1 VPDVL
6 QLHRLS
12 KHFGGLAAVNDVSF
26 TVGEG
31 EILGLIGPNGAGKTT
46 LFNVVNGYL
55 PPSGGRVRYAG
66 RDVTGTPP
74 HRMAALGVGRTF
86 QIVRPFPRL
95 TVLENVLVGAFLR
108 HPQRR
113 AAERKAWE
121 ALEFVGLAHVAWR
134 PAASLT
140 LAGRK
145 RVELARALALQPRL
159 LLLDEVAAGL
169 NPTETERLMD
179 LIRQLRDR
187 GLTILV
193 VEHVMRVIMGISH
206 RVVVLN
212 YGQKIAEGPPQE
224 VAHNPQVIE
233 AYLGE
238 AGNAAG

>member
-1 VPDVL
+1 MPDVL

-55 PPSGGRVRYAG
+55 PPSSGRVRYAG

-74 HRMAALGVGRTF
+74 HQMAALGVGRTF

-113 AAERKAWE
+113 TAERKAWE
-121 ALEFVGLAHVAWR
+121 ALQFVGLAQVALR

-145 RVELARALALQPRL
+145 RVELARALALQPQL

-169 NPTETERLMD
+169 NPTETDRVMD

-224 VAHNPQVIE
+224 VARNPQVIE

-238 AGNAAG
+238 AGDAAG